1 MTPAT
6 PLTQLINMKLF
17 LVRHGETEW
26 NRSGKF
32 LGQYDVPLND
42 RGVSQARDVAKAA
55 ISWRPTALYSSPLTR
70 TMQVAEQI
78 GKTVGLTVT
87 PYPGLMELDLGQVEG
102 ISGQQMRDEWPQLH
116 QVWSDS
122 PETVA
127 MPGGES
133 LVQLEDRAWASF
145 SRVEQ
150 SHKDGDNIVIVSHNF
165 AIRAIC
171 GKLLGI
177 PLSHFHRTYLHLSS
191 VCIFDRGRM
200 GWRMLKYNSTGHLS
214 PDNLPD

>member
-1 MTPAT
+1 
-6 PLTQLINMKLF
+6 MKLF

-32 LGQYDVPLND
+32 LGQYDVPLNA

-55 ISWRPTALYSSPLTR
+55 ISWRPTALYSSPLAR
-70 TMQVAEQI
+70 TMQVAERI

-87 PYPGLMELDLGQVEG
+87 PDPGLMELDLGQVEG

-133 LVQLEDRAWASF
+133 LVQLENRAWASF

-150 SHKDGDNIVIVSHNF
+150 AHKDGDNIVIVSHNF

-177 PLSHFHRTYLHLSS
+177 PLSHFHRTYLNLSS

-200 GWRMLKYNSTGHLS
+200 GWRLLKYNSTGHLA

>member
-1 MTPAT
+1 
-6 PLTQLINMKLF
+6 MKLF

-26 NRSGKF
+26 NRTGKF
-32 LGQYDVPLND
+32 LGQYDVPLNA
-42 RGVSQARDVAKAA
+42 RGVSQGRDVAKAA

-87 PYPGLMELDLGQVEG
+87 PAPGFMELDLGEVEG

-127 MPGGES
+127 IPGGES
-133 LVQLEDRAWASF
+133 LVQLENRAWASF

-150 SHKDGDNIVIVSHNF
+150 SHQDGDNIVVVSHNF

-177 PLSHFHRTYLHLSS
+177 SLSHFHRTYLHLSS

-200 GWRMLKYNSTGHLS
+200 GWRLLKYNSTGHLS